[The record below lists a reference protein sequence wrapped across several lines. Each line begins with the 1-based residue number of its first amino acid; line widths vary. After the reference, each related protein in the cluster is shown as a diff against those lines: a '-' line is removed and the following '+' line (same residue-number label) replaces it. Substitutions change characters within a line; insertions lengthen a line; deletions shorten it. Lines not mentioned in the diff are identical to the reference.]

1 MVHTQPVELM
11 LEVGFEDADE
21 DQLDHLTRQFL
32 GDLRDLDIESA
43 RLVKRGPAP
52 AGTKTIDASTLGA
65 IALVVLPTV
74 LPKLIDFAQSWMLR
88 KQGRSIKF
96 KGSIG
101 GPDIEFEGSP
111 EDFKAFLINARI
123 SLVDKQTNSQGL
135 K

>member
-1 MVHTQPVELM
+1 MGHAESVKLR
-11 LEVGFEDADE
+11 LEIGSDEADA

-32 GDLRDLDIESA
+32 SELRELEIESA
-43 RLVKRGPAP
+43 QLVKDGSPP
-52 AGTKTIDASTLGA
+52 VGTKAIDASTLGA

-74 LPKLIDFAQSWMLR
+74 LPKLIDFAQSWVLR

-111 EDFKAFLINARI
+111 EDFKAFLTNARI

-135 K
+135 E